1 MATAVI
7 PPPFTITA
15 NDKRGLIVVTVALV
29 LAFVWL
35 CSLIRIWLRIQGR
48 DWKVDDWLLAT
59 ATLVHTAQSGII
71 LHLVDLGLGLS
82 RDAISAEQAEQF
94 GKEAIASQIFYI
106 CTLLLS
112 KCSVLFLYVRLSPG
126 GAHKVMTFATLGASF
141 VWAILAI
148 ILIVV
153 PCNPTQYYTHP
164 EKCTN
169 RWSKWQAIGSLD
181 IITEAF
187 IFGIACQMVWSLQMK
202 LKSKIFVVVAF
213 SARLPVIAIAGT
225 RLYYLHRHFLGKTV
239 TFEYLVATQWQMGY
253 AIMSSTITGMG
264 PFIRPFNKEYQSSY
278 AKSKFGYG
286 HSSSRGPDTLRS
298 TRASAVPQR
307 ASWQS
312 EGYLMESIP
321 SSRGSRVTTSDGPE
335 MNTIEESSATDAPA
349 TSTTPVP
356 ATSHVPNILKADANF
371 RPIDDV
377 TRTDWEV
384 WVGDRT
390 MSFGGDEDMNPKRK
404 EDRGLVI
411 NKRTQV
417 KIEVDRASCV
427 I

>member
-1 MATAVI
+1 
-7 PPPFTITA
+7 
-15 NDKRGLIVVTVALV
+15 
-29 LAFVWL
+29 
-35 CSLIRIWLRIQGR
+35 
-48 DWKVDDWLLAT
+48 
-59 ATLVHTAQSGII
+59 
-71 LHLVDLGLGLS
+71 
-82 RDAISAEQAEQF
+82 
-94 GKEAIASQIFYI
+94 
-106 CTLLLS
+106 
-112 KCSVLFLYVRLSPG
+112 
-126 GAHKVMTFATLGASF
+126 
-141 VWAILAI
+141 
-148 ILIVV
+148 
-153 PCNPTQYYTHP
+153 
-164 EKCTN
+164 
-169 RWSKWQAIGSLD
+169 
-181 IITEAF
+181 
-187 IFGIACQMVWSLQMK
+187 MVWSLQMK

-213 SARLPVIAIAGT
+213 SARLPVIAVAGT

-321 SSRGSRVTTSDGPE
+321 SGRGSGVSTSDGPA
-335 MNTIEESSATDAPA
+335 MNIIEESSATDAPA

-356 ATSHVPNILKADANF
+356 NTSHVPNILKADANF